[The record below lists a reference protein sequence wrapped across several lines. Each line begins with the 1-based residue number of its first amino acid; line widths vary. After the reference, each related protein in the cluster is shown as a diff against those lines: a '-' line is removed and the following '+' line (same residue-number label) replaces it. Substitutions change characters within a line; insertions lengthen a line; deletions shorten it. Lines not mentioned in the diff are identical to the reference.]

1 MKIAICNETYRDWSF
16 EDAFRHASQCGFEG
30 IEIAPFTLQKNAN
43 DITQSQIDDVV
54 ALAAQYDLQIVG
66 LHWLLAF
73 TDGLHLTSSD
83 DSVRQKTAGY
93 LGRLAAVCN
102 RLGGDVMVLG
112 SPGQRNIQTG
122 IPVQQANDLAIDCIR
137 CLLPALQEHNVTLA
151 LEPLGPEEGNFLLTA
166 EWGRQLVAE
175 IDSEFVKLHLDVKAM
190 STESESIPD
199 IIAASKQELVHF
211 HANDPNRRGP
221 GMGDVEYEPIVAALV
236 DIEYDGWLS
245 VEVFD
250 ESVAPEV
257 LAAESVEYLKR
268 QLVAAGVG

>member
-43 DITQSQIDDVV
+43 DITQSQINDVV
-54 ALAAQYDLQIVG
+54 ALAAKHNLQIVG

-93 LGRLAAVCN
+93 LGQLAAVC
-102 RLGGDVMVLG
+102 RQLGGGVMVFG
-112 SPGQRNIQTG
+112 SPDQRSIQSG
-122 IPVQQANDLAIDCIR
+122 ITVQQANDLAIDCIR
-137 CLLPALQEHNVTLA
+137 RLLPALQEHNVTLA